1 MTRIHTLAPEI
12 ANQIAAGE
20 VIERPAN
27 ACKELVEN
35 ALDAGARRIDI
46 DIEEGGKKL
55 IRVRDDGCGM
65 SGEDAVL
72 SLQRHATSKLQTTD
86 DLYSIHTLGFRGE
99 ALPSIASVSRLELTT
114 RETDADVGTRA
125 VVEAGVITDVSEVG
139 CTPGTDIAV
148 HNLFYNTPAR
158 FKFLKSDA
166 AEAARISEM
175 VGHLALAYP
184 RVAFRLRH
192 NGNEMLRSET
202 GAAGSNPLNTVVCVL
217 GRDIARQMLPIAEAR
232 LITDTS
238 STSDAS
244 HQINSNHHEI
254 RVSGF
259 VGRPQLT
266 RANRNLQIFFVNG
279 RVIKNRALQHAVAAA
294 YEGLLH
300 GRDRFPIVVLFIEV
314 PPNSIDVNVHPTK
327 SEVRFAR
334 EWEVHHEVRVAVRE
348 TLVAA
353 QLAPDWGLGSGAAAP
368 QDSGPVA
375 PFSTRPATD
384 FTDRAPLPAV
394 PLPAASPFSTQRP
407 VDYEGFHQPV
417 APRGGDMSQ
426 FRAAQQVERSSLE
439 STRQTFNTPAFSGQA
454 TLPDITP
461 PVPEVEAERKIS
473 LRPLGQISNNAYIL
487 CEGDDGLYIVCQHR
501 AHERILADRALAAAE
516 GRPVESQRLVIPFT
530 VEVGPRAAAAIEENA
545 TLLKDLGFEVEG
557 FGGSSMLVR
566 AVPYLVARGDYE
578 TAFGDLLDEL
588 VSGHGGQNL
597 QERRRAMLT
606 MLSCKNAIKAGD
618 PLQPEQIKS
627 LLDDLMTVPN
637 PGICPHGQPI
647 LIKISTLELDKKF
660 EREYASR

>member
-1 MTRIHTLAPEI
+1 MSRIHKLAPEI

-46 DIEEGGKKL
+46 DIEDGGKKL

-114 RETDADVGTRA
+114 READAEAGTRV
-125 VVEAGVITDVSEVG
+125 VVEAGVISDVSEVG

-175 VGHLALAYP
+175 AGHLALAYP

-202 GAAGSNPLNTVVCVL
+202 GVAGGNALNTVVCVL
-217 GRDIARQMLPIAEAR
+217 GRDIARQMLPIAEPK
-232 LITDTS
+232 LIDAASDVSTDVSGGTS
-238 STSDAS
+238 GG
-244 HQINSNHHEI
+244 NHEI

-279 RVIKNRALQHAVAAA
+279 RVIRNRALQHAVAAA

-300 GRDRFPIVVLFIEV
+300 GRDRFPIAVLFIQV
-314 PPNSIDVNVHPTK
+314 PPNSVDVNVHPTK

-334 EWEVHHEVRVAVRE
+334 EWEVHHAVRVAVRE

-353 QLAPDWGLGSGAAAP
+353 QLAPDWGLGGDAAAP

-375 PFSTRPATD
+375 PFSTRPAPD
-384 FTDRAPLPAV
+384 FADRAPLPAT
-394 PLPAASPFSTQRP
+394 PTPAPSPFSGQRP

-417 APRGGDMSQ
+417 APRGGDVSQ
-426 FRAAQQVERSSLE
+426 FRAAQGVERSPQAFREPS
-439 STRQTFNTPAFSGQA
+439 FSGQA
-454 TLPDITP
+454 TLPDIAP
-461 PVPEVEAERKIS
+461 PVPEVETERKIS

-545 TLLKDLGFEVEG
+545 TLLKELGFEVEG
-557 FGGSSMLVR
+557 FGGSSVLVR

-588 VSGHGGQNL
+588 VSGHGGQDL

-618 PLQPEQIKS
+618 PLQAEQIKS